1 MEALVKTNSNGR
13 NVTTSLI
20 IAEIFGKEHNKVCRD
35 IENLDSPQEFRD
47 ANFGVSSYISQQNKE
62 LLMYEITKD
71 GFSFLVMGYTGSKAA
86 KLKVD
91 FINEF
96 FLSDDCRNAECQ
108 MVKELRE
115 KFRQFISVFNFYVFI
130 LQTSIH

>member
-1 MEALVKTNSNGR
+1 MLWRIRVANFGEAK
-13 NVTTSLI
+13 
-20 IAEIFGKEHNKVCRD
+20 F
-35 IENLDSPQEFRD
+35 ENLDCPQEFRD

-86 KLKVD
+86 KFKVD

-96 FLSDDCRNAECQ
+96 FLSDDCRNAECR